1 MDCSINTQLRIPIT
15 ITTRYR
21 QDRCLPSTSGD
32 IRIVLHLEKGGVTQM
47 MTARI
52 SATTYHIY
60 DSRFSTLKHYPL
72 NSGQNE
78 ICEFGVKYPPSVV
91 VFESLQTHGR
101 FRSMHQRGRRACQGQ
116 LEKLRGLVHLAVS
129 VIQSA
134 MTFTFVCGFGEE
146 SPLYYSECFRHSVLY
161 PCQSITG

>member
-1 MDCSINTQLRIPIT
+1 
-15 ITTRYR
+15 
-21 QDRCLPSTSGD
+21 
-32 IRIVLHLEKGGVTQM
+32 M

-60 DSRFSTLKHYPL
+60 DSRFSTLKHCPL
-72 NSGQNE
+72 SSGQNE

-91 VFESLQTHGR
+91 AFESSQTHGR
-101 FRSMHQRGRRACQGQ
+101 FRSIHQRGRRACQGQ
-116 LEKLRGLVHLAVS
+116 LEKLGGLVHMANW

-146 SPLYYSECFRHSVLY
+146 SPLRHSECFRHSILY